1 MSKDYINQLSPY
13 LFWDMDRELTDM
25 DTCPSQIIQRV
36 LEYGTW
42 KDWKLILSY
51 YGLDKIVNVCRSLR
65 TMDVK
70 ALSFICCISNTDKTE
85 YRCYHTKQS
94 SPNSEYSIFRALMS
108 MTYFEDAE
116 SQIMPK
122 MFVNVTWEE
131 IKRFLNQAIA
141 QASLSN
147 QPE

>member
-1 MSKDYINQLSPY
+1 MNAEDIKAIVTYRKEKTFDDMISKDYINQLSPY
-13 LFWDMDRELTDM
+13 LFWDMDRELVDM

-94 SPNSEYSIFRALMS
+94 SPTLWNS
-108 MTYFEDAE
+108 
-116 SQIMPK
+116 
-122 MFVNVTWEE
+122 
-131 IKRFLNQAIA
+131 
-141 QASLSN
+141 
-147 QPE
+147 

>member
-1 MSKDYINQLSPY
+1 M
-13 LFWDMDRELTDM
+13 
-25 DTCPSQIIQRV
+25 
-36 LEYGTW
+36 
-42 KDWKLILSY
+42 LSY
-51 YGLDKIVNVCRSLR
+51 
-65 TMDVK
+65 
-70 ALSFICCISNTDKTE
+70 KTVE
-85 YRCYHTKQS
+85 PYTLELLKKY
-94 SPNSEYSIFRALMS
+94 PEYSIFRALMS

-122 MFVNVTWEE
+122 MFVDVTWEE

>member
-1 MSKDYINQLSPY
+1 M
-13 LFWDMDRELTDM
+13 
-25 DTCPSQIIQRV
+25 
-36 LEYGTW
+36 
-42 KDWKLILSY
+42 LSY
-51 YGLDKIVNVCRSLR
+51 
-65 TMDVK
+65 
-70 ALSFICCISNTDKTE
+70 KTVE
-85 YRCYHTKQS
+85 PYTLELLKKY
-94 SPNSEYSIFRALMS
+94 PEYSIFRALMS